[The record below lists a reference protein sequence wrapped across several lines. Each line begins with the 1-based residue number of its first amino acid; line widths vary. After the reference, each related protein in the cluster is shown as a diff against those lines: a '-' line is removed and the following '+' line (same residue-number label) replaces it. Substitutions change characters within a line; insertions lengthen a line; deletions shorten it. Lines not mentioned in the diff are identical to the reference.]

1 MSKEVRIGD
10 YNNSFLVN
18 DDILLAGNKL
28 EMPNETKSLLTSI
41 MEMKTICEKL
51 FTGIKSMRNSSSK
64 TLNLLLI
71 ELYSK
76 DS

>member
-10 YNNSFLVN
+10 YNISFLVN
-18 DDILLAGNKL
+18 DDILLVGNKL
-28 EMPNETKSLLTSI
+28 EMPNETKSLLSSI

-51 FTGIKSMRNSSSK
+51 FTGLRSMRNSSRK
-64 TLNLLLI
+64 TLNLLPI